1 MRTASTIPGYV
12 TLLRVAVAVGIMAPM
27 TSWNFHFVGVQLWEV
42 MQELLSMRLRH
53 LRRGSRCPKILV
65 ERLVITRRQ
74 HLMVNLRG

>member
-1 MRTASTIPGYV
+1 
-12 TLLRVAVAVGIMAPM
+12 M

-53 LRRGSRCPKILV
+53 LRRGSHCPKILV